1 MRKSCDD
8 VTVKTELQLT
18 EDLCKATADSGL
30 PTQIIQYTSCLH
42 LAEIQTISF
51 KNRSI
56 SQVSLLKSSPMN
68 VSVDNYLIFVV
79 GVVISL
85 FLHFYRNQIILKKL
99 LAQDKSQSYT

>member
-1 MRKSCDD
+1 MVSESCDD

-30 PTQIIQYTSCLH
+30 PTQIIQYTSCLL

-56 SQVSLLKSSPMN
+56 SQVSLLKSSSLN
-68 VSVDNYLIFVV
+68 VSVVKNLIFVV

-85 FLHFYRNQIILKKL
+85 FLHF
-99 LAQDKSQSYT
+99 